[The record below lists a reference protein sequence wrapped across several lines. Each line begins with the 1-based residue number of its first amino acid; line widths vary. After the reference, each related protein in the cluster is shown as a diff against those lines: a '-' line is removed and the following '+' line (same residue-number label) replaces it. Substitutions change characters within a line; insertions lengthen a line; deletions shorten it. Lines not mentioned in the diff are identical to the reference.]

1 MVEERD
7 GLTAR
12 EHEVLGWVASGKTNQ
27 QIAELLVLSPH
38 TVRTHL
44 EHIYDKLGVHS
55 RTAAVAAVRLW
66 VAALAIGLP
75 A

>member
-1 MVEERD
+1 VGAEPD

-12 EHEVLGWVASGKTNQ
+12 EHEVLEWVASGKTNQ
-27 QIAELLVLSPH
+27 EIAELLVLSPH

-66 VAALAIGLP
+66 VAALAVGLP